1 MSKTSSQKAGDSDET
16 GLQLIKESLVEEL
29 NLVTHV
35 FVVLGA
41 SVRHNHCNLT
51 TVYCARGL

>member
-41 SVRHNHCNLT
+41 SVRHNHSS
-51 TVYCARGL
+51 